1 MQNPNPSGP
10 PPFMLLVEANIR
22 KEMRDEQTRQE
33 GLGQPTVL
41 EGLMG
46 AASAPTPQTNV
57 AGMPQDVASNM
68 GQNMAPKTD
77 VPQNTGIAS
86 VAPVATMASGGILKM
101 QEGGDPAKKTY
112 TFVYPEDMNTPSF
125 KIKPSDG
132 IFELMVETFRKL
144 GGTIVETDTN
154 RVMQSDT
161 AKEILQESSDV
172 AEADARV
179 SKYVPS
185 ASDLYATEAGRF
197 KSENATPENYVV
209 SAGLPPAGGA
219 MYSSPTGARGGSTD
233 SSGLGLPTG
242 EFSEV
247 PLSAIPRPKGLATLG
262 AAGDADMRG
271 ETPVVNTTSLTE
283 TQRRIKESDAK
294 RARAAFL
301 ESLAPNNAQ
310 GQPGGTVGGFR
321 GLDAII
327 SRSPNSGEL
336 TPTQTARNQEMF
348 EGTLRREE
356 VARQRADIAEAG
368 KIAQDAADTRE
379 AYSVPLESDAVK
391 TVSAGETK
399 PNPFAV
405 SKAPFNATSDEAAKE
420 SVSQARVTADEPG
433 TELAETAGRPASN
446 AQLEAFTDAAAL
458 RNTALTVPTKPEVFD
473 PLKGLFTYQALADDP
488 PTDDKNYDAKTIIKR
503 INELKTPE
511 EKAATLTML
520 NNRFIDAEQKVES
533 LKERLQ
539 RARIAEQS
547 GTGDYNYD
555 VEAGV
560 GRFGAGEL
568 AATLKKELIA
578 AKDDFN
584 LLYKNIGGLVPASGF
599 GGNFA
604 TERYF
609 GKDTVSALNKL
620 KTDDLQAEAAADVA
634 KVTANKNYPVS
645 PVEVRKRLRA
655 MEEKD
660 ADADERFD
668 LAEARLDAERAA
680 GLTAGEDAF
689 VAPSKK
695 EPYVPPYGSK
705 FAKNSAFSNDEA
717 DYDGSSTNSLD
728 IDGPFM
734 GGEDT
739 RITRMKVL
747 ADKISSGELTPT
759 ALEYAKKDLARLS
772 AAVERTGGQDTIEK
786 YFSNQII
793 GPALRGAEKYG
804 VKGIDFAVNELGL
817 GSLASQAVSPE
828 FAGRISDYTRKNA
841 KLADSMQVA
850 ADTSP
855 AEIQSNAI
863 LDAMI
868 TNDAQIKAGSAANV
882 DNSLGALITD
892 GKAQIGAVP
901 GPLLTPE
908 LNNKLAAE
916 LATTLENRTEEISG
930 KGALINKMWGESK
943 FQPGTNVESQ
953 IVNAEGLTAAEQL
966 DADRAAG
973 LTAGENAFVATTN
986 QDAGGG
992 GKDKPKGIATIN
1004 PMANRASDSPSS
1016 YEQKLLDILAEREK
1030 SADQDKWLGLAEMGM
1045 RLMASSNPNMLS
1057 AIGEA
1062 GLGASQT
1069 FLGNKRKAEAQEM
1082 DILTKLSALESRK
1095 QIADDANRTRL
1106 EAAGIAA
1113 GARSGKPAAGSYASV
1128 NTALTGIRAQISAI
1142 EGNMPAQPPT
1152 DSREL
1157 DAYNTQIATLR
1168 SLREQEQQLMATNPV
1183 VASIFANVDGAKAPA
1198 AVNLS
1203 K

>member
-1 MQNPNPSGP
+1 MQN
-10 PPFMLLVEANIR
+10 LLEIQNALRSAPDQQLMSLMQGANSSVPQWAVASELNSR

-46 AASAPTPQTNV
+46 AVPAPTPQTNV
-57 AGMPQDVASNM
+57 AGMPQGVASGM
-68 GQNMAPKTD
+68 AQSMAPKTN
-77 VPQNTGIAS
+77 VAQNTGIAS

-132 IFELMVETFRKL
+132 IFELMVETFRML

-262 AAGDADMRG
+262 AAGDADMLDETVGVQTAPIAPSSPGIAAGTPFDTTKYTPRLP
-271 ETPVVNTTSLTE
+271 ETPAKAIQTGVDDKGRGIFIPSLEE
-283 TQRRIKESDAK
+283 TQLDNLRGRSGVG
-294 RARAAFL
+294 AF
-301 ESLAPNNAQ
+301 
-310 GQPGGTVGGFR
+310 
-321 GLDAII
+321 
-327 SRSPNSGEL
+327 
-336 TPTQTARNQEMF
+336 
-348 EGTLRREE
+348 
-356 VARQRADIAEAG
+356 
-368 KIAQDAADTRE
+368 
-379 AYSVPLESDAVK
+379 
-391 TVSAGETK
+391 
-399 PNPFAV
+399 
-405 SKAPFNATSDEAAKE
+405 SKVPFNATSDEAAKE
-420 SVSQARVTADEPG
+420 SVNQATLANNARDERVARVTSDEPG
-433 TELAETAGRPASN
+433 TELAVAAKTDSMQMTDTEIRNASQGLIPYDMSMAADGAQDPKPITIDSAVKPSAEVTN
-446 AQLEAFTDAAAL
+446 AQLEAFTTDRVNPFAFNKAPE
-458 RNTALTVPTKPEVFD
+458 TKKPEVFD
-473 PLKGLFTYQALADDP
+473 ALEDIRMQELLVNDSPDNQTPVDQILIDQVKKLGTPQEQAAAIKLINNKHTAAVKAEEAAIVALAEAR
-488 PTDDKNYDAKTIIKR
+488 KND
-503 INELKTPE
+503 
-511 EKAATLTML
+511 
-520 NNRFIDAEQKVES
+520 
-533 LKERLQ
+533 
-539 RARIAEQS
+539 
-547 GTGDYNYD
+547 TGI
-555 VEAGV
+555 
-560 GRFGAGEL
+560 F
-568 AATLKKELIA
+568 A
-578 AKDDFN
+578 AKKKLEAAQKETTRIQRVAPWVLNGNAGTNVFGPEVS
-584 LLYKNIGGLVPASGF
+584 KLVVAQ
-599 GGNFA
+599 A
-604 TERYF
+604 
-609 GKDTVSALNKL
+609 A
-620 KTDDLQAEAAADVA
+620 DDLQAEAVADVA
-634 KVTANKNYPVS
+634 KATANENYPVS

-717 DYDGSSTNSLD
+717 DYDGSSMDGLNT
-728 IDGPFM
+728 DGPFM
-734 GGEDT
+734 SNEDT

-747 ADKISSGELTPT
+747 ADKISSGKLTPT
-759 ALEYAKKDLARLS
+759 ALKFAKKDLERLG
-772 AAVERTGGQDTIEK
+772 AAVKRTGGQDTIEK
-786 YFSNQII
+786 YFSNQIV

-841 KLADSMQVA
+841 ELADGMQVA
-850 ADTSP
+850 ANTTGN
-855 AEIQSNAI
+855 EIQSDAM
-863 LDAMI
+863 LDAII

-882 DNSLGALITD
+882 DDSLGALITD
-892 GKAQIGAVP
+892 GKAKIEAVP

-930 KGALINKMWGESK
+930 NGALINKMWGESK
-943 FQPGTNVESQ
+943 SKPNTTVESQ

-966 DADRAAG
+966 EKDNKSAEDFYNNLPLLDQSVKNG
-973 LTAGENAFVATTN
+973 NVVTPATPT
-986 QDAGGG
+986 
-992 GKDKPKGIATIN
+992 GIATIN

-1082 DILTKLSALESRK
+1082 DILTKLSELESRK

-1106 EAAGIAA
+1106 TAAGITA
-1113 GARSGKPAAGSYASV
+1113 GATSGKPAAGSYASV
-1128 NTALTGIRAQISAI
+1128 NQALSSIKAQITAI
-1142 EGNMPAQPPT
+1142 EGSMPAQPPT
-1152 DSREL
+1152 ESRAL
-1157 DAYNTQIATLR
+1157 DAYNTQIATLN
-1168 SLREQEQQLMATNPV
+1168 SLREQEKRLMATNPV

-1198 AVNLS
+1198 AVDLS